1 MGIFEIWLTK
11 AGSVSTKSKQIFGN
25 LLEQLPDAENLN
37 CANLEKKI
45 FYLCKKI
52 AENWA
57 KARRNK
63 DFFLKTNSNWLI
75 KTDDIFV
82 NIQVSKLTQVNKPST
97 RTCGRPKKNFDECCR
112 RSQQRK
118 LSQISVIDNS
128 LITMLRR
135 PSSNVNYKKV
145 DADEVLSLL
154 VEAKLTKHQYILL
167 RNFINSKINNMFP
180 SYQKVLKSKKKC
192 YPSEDYIKITE
203 SSAEIELQNLL
214 DHTASRIW
222 SSQQEVI
229 NSTSDNQ
236 DQNLVL
242 FGKWG
247 FDGSSGHSEYK
258 QSFQD
263 PTFQDGSLFVTSY
276 VPLRL
281 VFEDNPEKIVWKNPR
296 TSSTRYCRPLRFQFK
311 KETKEAALNEE
322 KYFTEKINS
331 LKPTVVSFNDKNYSI
346 KHKLQLT
353 MVDGKICSSL
363 TESSSARCYIC
374 GSSPKEM
381 NDIDLCLQKQ
391 VRPETFEFF
400 LSPLHSY
407 IRFFEYF
414 LHLSYRLNLKK
425 WQIRSKEERQL
436 FSERKGQIQS
446 EFRNKL
452 GLIVDKPKC
461 GGSGT
466 SNDGNTA
473 RKFFKQLDESSEIT
487 GLSKSLLERCSV
499 ILRCIS
505 SGFKINIIKFK
516 EFSLSTA
523 RLLVAEY
530 PWYNLPPSV
539 HKVLIHGPDVIESAI
554 LPIGE
559 LSEEAAE
566 AKNKEYK
573 LFRLN
578 HTRKMS
584 RTKCNMDLLNRL
596 LLSSD
601 PLVTELRKLPP
612 KNKNSFP
619 KAVLDLLDE

>member
-11 AGSVSTKSKQIFGN
+11 AGSVTSKSKQIYIH
-25 LLEQLPDAENLN
+25 LLEQLPEAENLK
-37 CANLEKKI
+37 CADLERKI

-52 AENWA
+52 AAYWT

-63 DFFLKTNSNWLI
+63 VFFLKTNSNWLV
-75 KTDDIFV
+75 KTDEVLV
-82 NIQVSKLTQVNKPST
+82 NVHASKPTQVNKPSA
-97 RTCGRPKKNFDECCR
+97 RGRPKKNFDECCR

-118 LSQISVIDNS
+118 LSQISAIDKSMVN
-128 LITMLRR
+128 MLRR
-135 PSSNVNYKKV
+135 PSTNNNHIRVNPNEIV
-145 DADEVLSLL
+145 SLL

-167 RNFINSKINNMFP
+167 RSFINSKVNNIFP

-192 YPSEDYIKITE
+192 YPSEDSIKITE
-203 SSAEIELQNLL
+203 SSAEVELQKLL
-214 DHTASRIW
+214 DHTASRILA
-222 SSQQEVI
+222 SQKEVI
-229 NSTSDNQ
+229 DSTSNNQ
-236 DQNLVL
+236 DQNLIL
-242 FGKWG
+242 LGKWG

-258 QSFQD
+258 QAFQD
-263 PTFQDGSLFVTSY
+263 PTMQDGSLFVTSY

-281 VFEDNPEKIVWKNPR
+281 VFEGSPEKVVWKNPR
-296 TSSTRYCRPLRFQFK
+296 TSSTRYCRPVRFQFK
-311 KETKEAALNEE
+311 KETKEVTLNEE
-322 KYFTEKINS
+322 KYFKEKIIS
-331 LKPTVVSFNDKNYSI
+331 LASTVVSSDDKNYSI
-346 KHKLQLT
+346 KHNLQLT

-363 TESSSARCYIC
+363 TETSSARCYIC
-374 GSSPKEM
+374 GSTPKEM
-381 NDIDLCLQKQ
+381 NDIELCLQKQ
-391 VRPETFEFF
+391 VRPETFEFG

-414 LHLSYRLNLKK
+414 IHLSYRLTLKK
-425 WQIRSKEERQL
+425 WQARSKEEKQIC
-436 FSERKGQIQS
+436 SERKSQIQC
-446 EFRNKL
+446 EFRRKL

-473 RKFFKQLDESSEIT
+473 RKFFKHLDESSEIT
-487 GLSKSLLERCSV
+487 GLNKSLLERCSV

-505 SGFKINIIKFK
+505 SGYKINIIKFK
-516 EFSLSTA
+516 EFSLTTA

-539 HKVLIHGPDVIESAI
+539 HKVLIHGAEVIENAI

-601 PLVTELRKLPP
+601 PLISELRILPP
-612 KNKNSFP
+612 RNKSSFP
-619 KAVLDLLDE
+619 KAVLDLLDQ